1 MRVHRL
7 GHIECR
13 QLEMRLPHHVI
24 IRSKQVGDTLMA
36 GLKREVESALGIEI
50 EDANRMRV
58 IQSID
63 EGRNPLVLI
72 ESNWARATRR

>member
-1 MRVHRL
+1 
-7 GHIECR
+7 
-13 QLEMRLPHHVI
+13 
-24 IRSKQVGDTLMA
+24 MA